1 MSFRNDAMFDSTRS
15 IVAKSLASVALRC
28 SSRLSAVSSS
38 DSATPNGLSIL
49 ALTRSSF
56 DKISVIKAS
65 RASNRDDSQCR
76 DPAPT
81 DGSPGEANF
90 ARSAS
95 RADTGKTI
103 GVPRGPPPIMAVPL
117 SRTKTVTSCT
127 AFSSGRLSILLTTKT
142 TFLPHPLISSKKF
155 FSLSLKGRSEEVTN
169 KTKSALGTIRRVSC
183 SCAEITAFVPGVSTT
198 ARSDSH
204 GTYSTTTN
212 AIIEDDSDW
221 RTGAGGAVASNWRW
235 RSKLSGCKGN
245 MCVVWSW
252 YDCGAGAV
260 PAASSLAHLRPRHR
274 KRRRVS

>member
-204 GTYSTTTN
+204 GTGSLISCTSSSATPKAST
-212 AIIEDDSDW
+212 
-221 RTGAGGAVASNWRW
+221 
-235 RSKLSGCKGN
+235 
-245 MCVVWSW
+245 CVVT
-252 YDCGAGAV
+252 DCFSPYFSTQTCAV
-260 PAASSLAHLRPRHR
+260 VGSTPSATNLSPRRALMKDDLPALNSPTIHTMKSS
-274 KRRRVS
+274 SI